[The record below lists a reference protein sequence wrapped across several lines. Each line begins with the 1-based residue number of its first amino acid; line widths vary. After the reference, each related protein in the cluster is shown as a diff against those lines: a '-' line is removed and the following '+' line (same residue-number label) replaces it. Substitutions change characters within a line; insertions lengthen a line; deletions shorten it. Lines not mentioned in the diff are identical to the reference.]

1 MERFVQ
7 YKDKARRNIQLADHM
22 LTMTYPLVKDPK
34 ILLGVL
40 ENLFM
45 AVTNSI
51 ASVLHYERLH
61 KRVPAF
67 SETFDSKFSTFKSKV
82 VHQHDIDLKWVRFIA
97 ELREAVQE
105 HQQSTTEFP
114 RKGKYVMADK
124 DYRLK
129 TLDEALLKDYLK
141 KTKELVHE
149 LLQLVSK
156 Q

>member
-45 AVTNSI
+45 AVTNSM

-67 SETFDSKFSTFKSKV
+67 NETFDSKFSTFKSKV
-82 VHQHDIDLKWVRFIA
+82 VHQHGLDLKWVRFIA

-149 LLQLVSK
+149 LLQLVTAK
-156 Q
+156 